1 MESSSIAEFPAFV
14 PYHCQEIVNEPE
26 LSPKETG
33 FSDPEMSESAA
44 LLATLSLLACQL
56 EPEMAP
62 VSKILCSQLKWSD
75 QRAALIGADILAA
88 SGLFAPSSTSQP
100 LFPVLENSTASVAIN
115 RAVFDDREVQAALWK
130 AADPDF
136 ALLQACTVPQTSATM
151 GTCSPDANDPFWGPQ
166 MVSALLA
173 KLGIYYTLHDT
184 YLTLNTQKIMDNL
197 VCGYRWVPEAAEH
210 IYQILFSRETFSTIS
225 ETIEK
230 EGPLESDYEE
240 EQEDFQVDFYSFD
253 HFDPKSIDADMKQS
267 LKLLAM
273 SVTLFLGAGLVLG
286 HTLA

>member
-14 PYHCQEIVNEPE
+14 PYHCQEIVQEPE
-26 LSPKETG
+26 TASMETG

-44 LLATLSLLACQL
+44 LLATLSLLACRL

-115 RAVFDDREVQAALWK
+115 RAIFDDREVQAALWK

-136 ALLQACTVPQTSATM
+136 ALLHACTATQPTAAA
-151 GTCSPDANDPFWGPQ
+151 GTPDPSDSLWGPQ
-166 MVSALLA
+166 MVSAVLA
-173 KLGIYYTLHDT
+173 RLGIYYTLHDT
-184 YLTLNTQKIMDNL
+184 YLTLNTQKIMANL
-197 VCGYRWVPEAAEH
+197 VWGYRWVPEAAEH

-225 ETIEK
+225 ETLEK
-230 EGPLESDYEE
+230 EGSFESDYEE
-240 EQEDFQVDFYSFD
+240 EEKDDFLIDFYSFD
-253 HFDPKSIDADMKQS
+253 HIDPQSIDADMKQS
-267 LKLLAM
+267 LKLLAV
-273 SVTLFLGAGLVLG
+273 SVTIFLGAGLVLG
-286 HTLA
+286 HTLT